1 MGRPN
6 AGLVADIIRYGP
18 SPCSIRIYMNVFVK
32 HREHIIHDI
41 VHLATD
47 SRHMLGYITELAQIH
62 RRWTRGSFPGS
73 VGNVTVD
80 QTPRNDFSNALTKQI
95 V

>member
-1 MGRPN
+1 M
-6 AGLVADIIRYGP
+6 
-18 SPCSIRIYMNVFVK
+18 RIYMNALVK
-32 HREHIIHDI
+32 HSEHIIH

-47 SRHMLGYITELAQIH
+47 SIHMLGYITELAQNH

-80 QTPRNDFSNALTKQI
+80 QIHRNDFSDVLTKQI

>member
-1 MGRPN
+1 MGGLA
-6 AGLVADIIRYGP
+6 AGLEADTIRYGP
-18 SPCSIRIYMNVFVK
+18 SHCSMRIYMNVFVK
-32 HREHIIHDI
+32 HREHIIH

-47 SRHMLGYITELAQIH
+47 SRHMLGYITELAQNH
-62 RRWTRGSFPGS
+62 PRWTRGSFPGS

-80 QTPRNDFSNALTKQI
+80 QIPRNDFSNALTKQI

>member
-1 MGRPN
+1 MQIY
-6 AGLVADIIRYGP
+6 IIF
-18 SPCSIRIYMNVFVK
+18 FVK
-32 HREHIIHDI
+32 HREHLIH

-47 SRHMLGYITELAQIH
+47 SRHMLGYITELAQNH

-80 QTPRNDFSNALTKQI
+80 QIPRNDFSDAQTKHI

>member
-1 MGRPN
+1 M
-6 AGLVADIIRYGP
+6 
-18 SPCSIRIYMNVFVK
+18 RIYMNVFVK
-32 HREHIIHDI
+32 HREHIIH

-47 SRHMLGYITELAQIH
+47 SRHMLRYITKLAPSYP
-62 RRWTRGSFPGS
+62 RWTRDSFPES

-80 QTPRNDFSNALTKQI
+80 QIPRIDFSDALTKQT